1 MVDFTT
7 ATNRRSMSSF
17 KAADNGDSNAADKR
31 RIGAGNTTVVNS
43 EILPLGERRRQISHA
58 WPLTW

>member
-1 MVDFTT
+1 
-7 ATNRRSMSSF
+7 MSSF
-17 KAADNGDSNAADKR
+17 KAADNGDSNTAEKR
-31 RIGAGNTTVVNS
+31 RIGDGNTTVVNS